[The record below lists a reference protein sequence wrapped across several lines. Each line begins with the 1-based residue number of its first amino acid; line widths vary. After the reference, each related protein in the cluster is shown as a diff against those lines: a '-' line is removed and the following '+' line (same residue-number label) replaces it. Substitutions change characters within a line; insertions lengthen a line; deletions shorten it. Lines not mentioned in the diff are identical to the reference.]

1 MILGLAPV
9 LAAISGGANAAAP
22 AWKVSETSGEVRL
35 VENGR
40 ARPATKGAL
49 LTSGST
55 IATGPGAR
63 AVIVRGEEFVV
74 ISPRSQLRVPAE
86 SSSNGIMQLI
96 EDFGTA
102 LFKIQKKS
110 TPHFGVQT
118 PYLAAVVKGTTFSV
132 TVGPEGSSVQVTE
145 GAVQVSTLDGGAAEL
160 VRAGTI
166 ATVGAS
172 DLFRLTVDGE
182 KTKVVQ
188 SPNGPP
194 AEVAAKS
201 GPPAHSAAYSGPR
214 GQEVRVSQRLDEDSK
229 SLSKLTKGLVDGNS
243 AHEMATAEFR
253 EQAKAAR
260 KEGSNP
266 GNGDGAGG
274 GKPDEAGKPDK
285 PSDPGKPDNGSKPG
299 EPAKPEKP
307 EDPAKPD
314 KDPKPEDP
322 VKPGQPED
330 PAQPGKD
337 PKAENPKAEDPK
349 QEDPKPD
356 AGGEPKGPKPDAPS
370 NPDDDGSGKD
380 GKDSDTD
387 GAKGDGKD
395 ADEKDGKDDGHQGDA
410 KSGDDGIEKDGGDKA
425 DDDDVEKDGSGDKAG
440 DDADDDSGKDSKKE
454 D

>member
-1 MILGLAPV
+1 MRKMILGLAPV
-9 LAAISGGANAAAP
+9 LAAMSGGANAAAP

-40 ARPATKGAL
+40 ARLATKGAL
-49 LTSGST
+49 LASGST

-86 SSSNGIMQLI
+86 SSSSGIMQLI

-118 PYLAAVVKGTTFSV
+118 PYLAAVVKGTTFTV

-188 SPNGPP
+188 SPNRPP
-194 AEVAAKS
+194 AEVAAKK
-201 GPPAHSAAYSGPR
+201 GPPVYSAAYTGPR

-266 GNGDGAGG
+266 GNGDGDGG
-274 GKPDEAGKPDK
+274 GKPDDAGKPDGSGKPDK
-285 PSDPGKPDNGSKPG
+285 PSDPAKPDKDPKPG

-322 VKPGQPED
+322 VKPGQPAD
-330 PAQPGKD
+330 PAQPDKG
-337 PKAENPKAEDPK
+337 PKAENPKP
-349 QEDPKPD
+349 EDPKPD
-356 AGGEPKGPKPDAPS
+356 VGGEPKGPKPEAPINS
-370 NPDDDGSGKD
+370 DGEGDGKG
-380 GKDSDTD
+380 GKDSDE
-387 GAKGDGKD
+387 GKGGGKD
-395 ADEKDGKDDGHQGDA
+395 AG
-410 KSGDDGIEKDGGDKA
+410 GDDGKEDGHKGDDGGI
-425 DDDDVEKDGSGDKAG
+425 EKDGSGDKAG
-440 DDADDDSGKDSKKE
+440 DDAGDEAGKDGKKE